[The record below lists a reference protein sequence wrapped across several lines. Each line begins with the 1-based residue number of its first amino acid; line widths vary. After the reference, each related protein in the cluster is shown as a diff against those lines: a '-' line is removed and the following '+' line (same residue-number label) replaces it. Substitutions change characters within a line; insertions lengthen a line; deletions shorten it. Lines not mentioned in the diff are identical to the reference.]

1 MFSSKNSMLV
11 SRVNLEM
18 SFWKEWSGFHRA
30 ESPVECRD
38 EEVLSSRDRFT
49 VHKDR
54 VDSRQFL
61 AWEDLIGQR

>member
-1 MFSSKNSMLV
+1 
-11 SRVNLEM
+11 M

-49 VHKDR
+49 VHMDR